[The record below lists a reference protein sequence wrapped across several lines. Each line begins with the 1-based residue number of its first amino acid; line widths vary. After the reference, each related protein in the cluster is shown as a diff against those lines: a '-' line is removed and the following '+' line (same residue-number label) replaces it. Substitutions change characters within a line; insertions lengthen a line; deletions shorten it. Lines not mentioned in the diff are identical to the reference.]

1 MQGFRDFGFQVNAL
15 GLPRHQMSSVR
26 SYLDHNAGA
35 PLRPEVADAMASA
48 FTVTGNPSSVH
59 AEGRRARALV
69 EQGRAQVAAL
79 VGAAPEQVVFT
90 SGGTEA
96 NNLGL
101 VSGLGESGMRLL
113 VSPTEHAAILAGHA
127 VPAVDVEQLAVDV
140 AGVVEL
146 DDLEARLAREPGRP
160 ALVAVQIANNETG
173 VIQPVREAAELARHY
188 GGRLHSDAV
197 QAAGR
202 LPVHIGALGV
212 DSLALSAHKLG
223 GPMGVGALVLAKGRE
238 VGARLVSG
246 GGQERGRRGGT
257 ENVAGIVGFGLAAEI
272 AARDL
277 AGEAFRLE
285 RLRTALE
292 ERIRQIAPASS
303 IFGERRERLPNTIC
317 FAVPGLKAETALIAL
332 DLDGIAVSSGAAC
345 SSGKVRRSPVLDAM
359 GVEPTLAEG
368 AIRVSLGWNSTD
380 ADVARFAGALEK
392 VTQRL
397 YQRRIER
404 AA

>member
-1 MQGFRDFGFQVNAL
+1 
-15 GLPRHQMSSVR
+15 MSLVR

-35 PLRPEVADAMASA
+35 PLRPEVAAAMVSA
-48 FTVTGNPSSVH
+48 FAVTGNPSSVH

-69 EQGRAQVAAL
+69 EQARAQVAAL
-79 VGAAPEQVVFT
+79 VGAAPENVVFT

-101 VSGLGESGMRLL
+101 ASGLSEDGARLL
-113 VSPTEHAAILAGHA
+113 VSPTEH
-127 VPAVDVEQLAVDV
+127 PAVLMGTRAPQVQVERLAVDG
-140 AGVVEL
+140 AGVVVL
-146 DDLEARLAREPGRP
+146 GALEATLARGSGP
-160 ALVAVQIANNETG
+160 ALVAIQVANNETG
-173 VIQPVREAAELARHY
+173 VVQPLREAAELARRY
-188 GGRLHSDAV
+188 GARLHTDAV

-202 LPVHIGALGV
+202 VHVDIGALGV

-223 GPMGVGALVLAKGRE
+223 GPTGVGALIVAEGRE
-238 VGARLVSG
+238 LGTRLVSG

-272 AARDL
+272 AAGDL
-277 AGEAFRLE
+277 AGEAVRFE

-292 ERIRQIAPASS
+292 GGIRQIAPEAV
-303 IFGERRERLPNTIC
+303 IFGEGRERLPNTVC
-317 FAVPGLKAETALIAL
+317 FAIRGLKAETTLIAL
-332 DLDGIAVSSGAAC
+332 DLDGVAVSSGAAC
-345 SSGKVRRSPVLDAM
+345 SSGKVRRSHVLEAM
-359 GVEPTLAEG
+359 GVAPELAEG

-380 ADVARFAGALEK
+380 ADVARFAGALEN
-392 VTQRL
+392 VVQRL

>member
-1 MQGFRDFGFQVNAL
+1 M
-15 GLPRHQMSSVR
+15 
-26 SYLDHNAGA
+26 AGA
-35 PLRPEVADAMASA
+35 FSM
-48 FTVTGNPSSVH
+48 TGNPSSVH

-69 EQGRAQVAAL
+69 EHARAQVAAL
-79 VGAAPEQVVFT
+79 VGAAPENVVFT

-101 VSGLGESGMRLL
+101 ISARGRDGAGLL
-113 VSPTEHAAILAGHA
+113 VSPTEHPAILAGHA
-127 VPAVDVEQLAVDV
+127 SPVRAVEQLGVDA
-140 AGVVEL
+140 AGIVVL
-146 DDLEARLAREPGRP
+146 DDLEARLTQEPGRP
-160 ALVAVQIANNETG
+160 TLVALQVANNETG
-173 VIQPVREAAELARHY
+173 VVQPVTRAAELVHRY
-188 GGRLHSDAV
+188 GGALHSDAV

-202 LPVHIGALGV
+202 LPLDMGSLGV

-223 GPMGVGALVLAKGRE
+223 GPTGVGALVLAHNRD
-238 VGARLVSG
+238 VGAGLVAG

-257 ENVAGIVGFGLAAEI
+257 ENLVGIIGFGLAAEI

-277 AGEAFRLE
+277 ASEAVRLE
-285 RLRTALE
+285 RLRTAVEGL
-292 ERIRQIAPASS
+292 IRQIAPEAV
-303 IFGERRERLPNTIC
+303 IFGEARERLPNTVC
-317 FAVPGLKAETALIAL
+317 FAIRGLKAETALIAL
-332 DLDGIAVSSGAAC
+332 DLEGIAVSSGAAC
-345 SSGKVRRSPVLDAM
+345 SSGKVRRSHVLEAM
-359 GVEPTLAEG
+359 GVAPELAEG

>member
-1 MQGFRDFGFQVNAL
+1 
-15 GLPRHQMSSVR
+15 MSLVR

-35 PLRPEVADAMASA
+35 PLRPEVAAAMVSA
-48 FTVTGNPSSVH
+48 FAVTGNPSSVH

-69 EQGRAQVAAL
+69 EQARAQVAAL
-79 VGAAPEQVVFT
+79 VGAAPENVVFT

-101 VSGLGESGMRLL
+101 ASGLSEDGARLL
-113 VSPTEHAAILAGHA
+113 VSPTEH
-127 VPAVDVEQLAVDV
+127 PAVLMGTRAPQVQVERLAVDG
-140 AGVVEL
+140 AGVVVL
-146 DDLEARLAREPGRP
+146 GALEATLARGSGP
-160 ALVAVQIANNETG
+160 ALVAIQVANNETG
-173 VIQPVREAAELARHY
+173 VVQPLREAAELARRY
-188 GGRLHSDAV
+188 GARLHTDAV

-202 LPVHIGALGV
+202 VHVDISALGV

-223 GPMGVGALVLAKGRE
+223 GPTGVGALIVAEGRE
-238 VGARLVSG
+238 VGTRLVSG

-277 AGEAFRLE
+277 AGEAVRFE

-292 ERIRQIAPASS
+292 GGIRQIAPEAV
-303 IFGERRERLPNTIC
+303 IFGEGRERLPNTVC
-317 FAVPGLKAETALIAL
+317 FAIRGLKAETTLIAL
-332 DLDGIAVSSGAAC
+332 DLDGVAVSSGAAC
-345 SSGKVRRSPVLDAM
+345 SSGKVRRSHVLEAM
-359 GVEPTLAEG
+359 GVAPELAEG

-380 ADVARFAGALEK
+380 ADVARFAGALEN
-392 VTQRL
+392 VVQRL

>member
-1 MQGFRDFGFQVNAL
+1 
-15 GLPRHQMSSVR
+15 MSLVR

-35 PLRPEVADAMASA
+35 PLRPEVAAAMVSA
-48 FTVTGNPSSVH
+48 FGVTGNPSSVH
-59 AEGRRARALV
+59 AEGRRARSLV
-69 EQGRAQVAAL
+69 EQARAQVAAL
-79 VGAAPEQVVFT
+79 VGAAPENVVFT

-101 VSGLGESGMRLL
+101 VSGLGENGARLL
-113 VSPTEHAAILAGHA
+113 VSPVEHPAVLAGHA
-127 VPAVDVEQLAVDV
+127 VPVAEVEQLAVDA
-140 AGVVEL
+140 AGVVAL

-160 ALVAVQIANNETG
+160 ALVAIQVANNETG
-173 VIQPVREAAELARHY
+173 IVQSVREAAELARRY
-188 GGRLHSDAV
+188 GARLHTDAV

-202 LPVHIGALGV
+202 VHVDIGALGV

-223 GPMGVGALVLAKGRE
+223 GPTGVGALIVAEGRE
-238 VGARLVSG
+238 VGTRLVSG

-277 AGEAFRLE
+277 AGEAVRFE

-292 ERIRQIAPASS
+292 GGIRQIAPEAV
-303 IFGERRERLPNTIC
+303 IFGEGRERLPNTVC
-317 FAVPGLKAETALIAL
+317 FAIRGLKAETTLIAL
-332 DLDGIAVSSGAAC
+332 DLDGVAVSSGAAC
-345 SSGKVRRSPVLDAM
+345 SSGKVRRSHVLEAM
-359 GVEPTLAEG
+359 GVAPELAEG

-380 ADVARFAGALEK
+380 ADVARFAGALEN
-392 VTQRL
+392 VVQRL

>member
-1 MQGFRDFGFQVNAL
+1 
-15 GLPRHQMSSVR
+15 MSLVR

-35 PLRPEVADAMASA
+35 PLRPEVAAAMVSA
-48 FTVTGNPSSVH
+48 FGVTGNPSSVH
-59 AEGRRARALV
+59 AEGRRARSLV
-69 EQGRAQVAAL
+69 EQARAQVAAL
-79 VGAAPEQVVFT
+79 VGAAPENVVFT

-101 VSGLGESGMRLL
+101 VSGLGENGARLL
-113 VSPTEHAAILAGHA
+113 VSPVEHPAVLAGHA
-127 VPAVDVEQLAVDV
+127 VPVAEVEQLAVDA
-140 AGVVEL
+140 AGVVAL
-146 DDLEARLAREPGRP
+146 NDLEARLAREPGRP
-160 ALVAVQIANNETG
+160 ALVAIQVANNETG
-173 VIQPVREAAELARHY
+173 IVQSVREAAELARRY
-188 GGRLHSDAV
+188 GATLHTDAV

-202 LPVHIGALGV
+202 VHVDIGALGV

-223 GPMGVGALVLAKGRE
+223 GPTGVGALIVAEGRE
-238 VGARLVSG
+238 VGTRLVSG

-277 AGEAFRLE
+277 AGEAVRFE

-292 ERIRQIAPASS
+292 GGIRQIAPEAV
-303 IFGERRERLPNTIC
+303 IFGEGRERLPNTVC
-317 FAVPGLKAETALIAL
+317 FAIRGLKAETTLIAL
-332 DLDGIAVSSGAAC
+332 DLDGVAVSSGAAC
-345 SSGKVRRSPVLDAM
+345 SSGKVRRSHVLEAM
-359 GVEPTLAEG
+359 GVAPELAEG

-380 ADVARFAGALEK
+380 ADVARFAGALEN
-392 VTQRL
+392 VVQRL